1 MAGDREALSEQ
12 MDALRKT
19 IDQLPPAEDEAQRQA
34 LEALNALM
42 SDLTKLTR
50 TVEAIGTKHD
60 D

>member
-34 LEALNALM
+34 REALNALM